1 MKSSLEL
8 QDIQAK
14 SLHISLGILGIS
26 PSLVASTATS
36 VAAATTTVAAAATAV
51 AATAASEPSSATAA
65 ESSSASS
72 SSSVSVAP
80 AVPASSAAAG
90 RVSELLNLRRNLL
103 LGLSHH
109 LDELSRELGPV
120 LGHERVGNAFCAGSA
135 GTSDTVHVVLDRS
148 WKGEVDNN
156 ANVLDI

>member
-1 MKSSLEL
+1 MKKIKSSLEL

-14 SLHISLGILGIS
+14 SLHISLGILSTS
-26 PSLVASTATS
+26 PSLVASTATA
-36 VAAATTTVAAAATAV
+36 VAAATT
-51 AATAASEPSSATAA
+51 ASEPSAATATAA

-90 RVSELLNLRRNLL
+90 RVSELLNLGRNLL

-120 LGHERVGNAFCAGSA
+120 LGHERVGSAFCAGSA

-148 WKGEVDNN
+148 WKGEVYNN
-156 ANVLDI
+156 TNVLDI